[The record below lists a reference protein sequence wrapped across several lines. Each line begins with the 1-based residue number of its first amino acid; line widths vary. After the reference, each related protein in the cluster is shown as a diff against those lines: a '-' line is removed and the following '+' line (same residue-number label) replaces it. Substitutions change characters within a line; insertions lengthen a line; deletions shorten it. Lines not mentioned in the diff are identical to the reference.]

1 MPMDT
6 FHKKNYIQYRWTVE
20 QNRYDRRATI
30 YQQLNLVTTLLAVAA
45 VAAALI
51 LIPLYPML
59 QMPLFGLA
67 LVAIA
72 MNVVYDFRDR
82 ARRYRGVAD
91 ALRREREMYEANA
104 GAYTHEDK
112 AFSRFVRRCELIL
125 QSGGDNYLPLIVEP
139 EDEPES
145 PSSPASPFGRSSSV
159 ATLRSRLTSSRFG
172 SVASRSDSDDDEDD
186 DDDDDEDDEG
196 DDTRRTRSRFGDNP
210 FSRTSG
216 SSSLG
221 RTGSNPFGSRSTGS
235 PFGSSARFGGGRPIG
250 SSGGMRREGNDDP
263 ALSGIQTG
271 NGHSGVRFSAYY
283 PKEMLPNEWHPL
295 KAYAFMGYALDSTSV
310 DAEGGDPDKVP
321 EILYDRNRT
330 ARYRIPEGAQVTVT
344 PHMKDFQ
351 FNPQS
356 VSIGFYRTWHRFD
369 FEIRAMAANLDEAT
383 NGYLTFTVDGLVV
396 ADVPVSVYVARGL
409 SREAREA
416 TRRVTRKPYRAVYA
430 SFANEDLYLAERL
443 RRVYDA
449 LGMYSM
455 RDLMQLRAE
464 NGWTDDMLE
473 AVKTAEV
480 FQLFWSGAAAN
491 SENVR
496 RELEQAL
503 EQAGSADNYIRAVYW
518 EHPPA
523 ALPDLLSHIEPE
535 YLPDIAE

>member
-1 MPMDT
+1 MPIDT
-6 FHKKNYIQYRWTVE
+6 FHRKNYIQYRWTAE
-20 QNRYDRRATI
+20 QNRYDRRATL
-30 YQQLNLVTTLLAVAA
+30 YQQLNLATTLLAVAA

-51 LIPLYPML
+51 LIPLYPRL
-59 QMPLFGLA
+59 QLPLFGLA

-72 MNVVYDFRDR
+72 VNVVYDFRDR

-91 ALRREREMYEANA
+91 ALRREREMYDASA
-104 GAYTHEDK
+104 GTYTNEDK

-125 QSGGDNYLPLIVEP
+125 QSGGDSYLPLIVET
-139 EDEPES
+139 EDEPEAA
-145 PSSPASPFGRSSSV
+145 ASTPPTPFSRSSAAS
-159 ATLRSRLTSSRFG
+159 LRNRLTSSRFG
-172 SVASRSDSDDDEDD
+172 SSASSSDDDEDED
-186 DDDDDEDDEG
+186 DDDTDADDSS
-196 DDTRRTRSRFGDNP
+196 RSRSRFGDNP
-210 FSRTSG
+210 FSR
-216 SSSLG
+216 SSSSALG
-221 RTGSNPFGSRSTGS
+221 RTGSNPFSSRSTGS

-271 NGHSGVRFSAYY
+271 NGSAGIRFSAYY
-283 PKEMLPNEWHPL
+283 PKELLPNEWHPL
-295 KAYAFMGYALDSTSV
+295 KAYAFMGYAVDSIAV
-310 DAEGGDPDKVP
+310 DAEGGDVDKVP
-321 EILYDRNRT
+321 EILYDRNRS

-344 PHMKDFQ
+344 PHMKGFQ

-369 FEIRAMAANLDEAT
+369 FEIRAMDANLDEAT

-455 RDLMQLRAE
+455 RDLMQMRGE
-464 NGWTDDMLE
+464 NGWTDEMLE
-473 AVKTAEV
+473 AIKNAEV
-480 FQLFWSGAAAN
+480 FQLFWSEAAAN
-491 SENVR
+491 SDNEQ
-496 RELEQAL
+496 RELTQAL
-503 EQAGSADNYIRAVYW
+503 EQAESLDNYIRAVYW

-523 ALPDLLSHIEPE
+523 ALPDLLKDIEPE